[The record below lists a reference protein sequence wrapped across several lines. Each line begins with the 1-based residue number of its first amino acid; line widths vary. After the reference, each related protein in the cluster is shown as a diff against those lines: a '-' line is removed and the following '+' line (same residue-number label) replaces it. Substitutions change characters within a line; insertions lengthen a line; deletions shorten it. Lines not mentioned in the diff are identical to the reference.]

1 MNVKPFNVLLVDI
14 VFDYINDIR
23 RLLYLLITFNTTLSE
38 HQMLQILF
46 ETEKNNYTVE
56 FCNLQLER

>member
-1 MNVKPFNVLLVDI
+1 MNVKPFYVLLVDI